1 MLKDYEL
8 QIEFTDIYNLSAP
21 KYWTCSAI
29 INNANTYIYIYN
41 EVYVLSGVLVLMRQ
55 GFR

>member
-1 MLKDYEL
+1 MLKDYKL

-29 INNANTYIYIYN
+29 INNANTYIYIYIYKMKFMYCQ
-41 EVYVLSGVLVLMRQ
+41 VCWYL
-55 GFR
+55 